1 MAKFGKAFIK
11 HFTIALL
18 VIPLTI
24 DCVHAAN
31 TAPSL
36 LQPVDKSKNITKESI
51 TFSWKKP
58 ANIDD
63 SKILGYRLLISSS
76 SQFSGYRSQLDEC
89 DSHCSVH
96 ILEANQTKSIAEV
109 ERLKSVYFWKVQA
122 ITPTGAAR
130 WSKIYSFK
138 TTAKVDSGFTGEHLF
153 NYTKIANDGSELPAE
168 AILGANPKDWA
179 CTRDNSTGL
188 MWEVKTDD
196 DGLRDKDSTYSWYEP
211 DEAKNGGNAGKKRSY
226 EYANWCK
233 GSECDINDYTQT
245 VNASRLCG
253 AKDWRMPSKNEL
265 VGLIYCSDE
274 QYDLESGECVN
285 SKISTPTIDKTYFP
299 NTEPT
304 NTDLDSVYWSFSTN
318 PMNPEYASNVIFTDG
333 TSYGATKIGDY
344 YVRLVRNAR

>member
-1 MAKFGKAFIK
+1 MAKFEQVFIK
-11 HFTIALL
+11 QITAVLL
-18 VIPLTI
+18 VLPLTI
-24 DCVHAAN
+24 DCVYAAN

-196 DGLRDKDSTYSWYEP
+196 DGLRDKDWSYSWYEP
-211 DEAKNGGNAGKKRSY
+211 DANKNGGFEGYKRTY
-226 EYANWCK
+226 GYNDWCK
-233 GSECDINDYTQT
+233 GSECDIHDYTQT
-245 VNASRLCG
+245 VNDGQLCG
-253 AKDWRMPSKNEL
+253 GKNWRVPTKEEL
-265 VGLIYCSDE
+265 ISLVYCSDKA
-274 QYDLESGECVN
+274 YDAENGACVN
-285 SKISTPTIDKTYFP
+285 STVDLPTIANTYFP
-299 NTEPT
+299 NTAPT
-304 NTDLDSVYWSFSTN
+304 DDSLDSIYWSFS
-318 PMNPEYASNVIFTDG
+318 MNPIDPKYAWDVSFTDG
-333 TSYGATKIGDY
+333 VSYSGTKI
-344 YVRLVRNAR
+344 RIKS